1 MFNTNTETNRPMLD
15 TLNGVYQM
23 QMIWTSDAVHV
34 SKTSMMSGK
43 ENTMSMTFTR
53 QQYDDWKAGQLIQ
66 DAMPQLS
73 AEEREFL
80 MTGITP
86 AEWNEAFA

>member
-1 MFNTNTETNRPMLD
+1 
-15 TLNGVYQM
+15 M
-23 QMIWTSDAVHV
+23 QMIWTNNAVHV
-34 SKTSMMSGK
+34 SKTSMMSGE

-66 DAMPQLS
+66 NAMPQLS

-86 AEWNEAFA
+86 AEWDSVFA

>member
-1 MFNTNTETNRPMLD
+1 MLD

-23 QMIWTSDAVHV
+23 QITRTSRLTG
-34 SKTSMMSGK
+34 KTSVMDLNLTQAELDAWVDGM
-43 ENTMSMTFTR
+43 
-53 QQYDDWKAGQLIQ
+53 LIQ

-86 AEWNEAFA
+86 AEWDSVFA

>member
-23 QMIWTSDAVHV
+23 QITRTSRLTG
-34 SKTSMMSGK
+34 KTSVMDLNLTQAQLDAWVDGM
-43 ENTMSMTFTR
+43 
-53 QQYDDWKAGQLIQ
+53 LIQ
-66 DAMPQLS
+66 DAMPQLPP
-73 AEEREFL
+73 EHREFL

-86 AEWNEAFA
+86 DEWDSVFA

>member
-1 MFNTNTETNRPMLD
+1 MLD

-23 QMIWTSDAVHV
+23 QITRTSRLTG
-34 SKTSMMSGK
+34 KTSVMDLNLTQAELDAWVDGM
-43 ENTMSMTFTR
+43 
-53 QQYDDWKAGQLIQ
+53 LIQ
-66 DAMPQLS
+66 DVMPQLS

-86 AEWNEAFA
+86 AEWDSVFA

>member
-1 MFNTNTETNRPMLD
+1 MKFERRS
-15 TLNGVYQM
+15 
-23 QMIWTSDAVHV
+23 MI
-34 SKTSMMSGK
+34 SGNI
-43 ENTMSMTFTR
+43 NTMEIEVT
-53 QQYDDWKAGQLIQ
+53 QEQYDNWQRKHMLIQ

-86 AEWNEAFA
+86 AEWKKTFGED

>member
-23 QMIWTSDAVHV
+23 KITRTSRLTG
-34 SKTSMMSGK
+34 KTSVMDLNLTQAELDAWVDGM
-43 ENTMSMTFTR
+43 
-53 QQYDDWKAGQLIQ
+53 LIQ

-86 AEWNEAFA
+86 AEWDSVFA

>member
-15 TLNGVYQM
+15 TLNGVYTM
-23 QMIWTSDAVHV
+23 KITRTSRLTG
-34 SKTSMMSGK
+34 KTSVMYLDITK
-43 ENTMSMTFTR
+43 E
-53 QQYDDWKAGQLIQ
+53 QLFSWVDGELVQ
-66 DAMPQLS
+66 NAMPQLS

>member
-1 MFNTNTETNRPMLD
+1 MFNTNTETNRPTLD

-23 QMIWTSDAVHV
+23 QITRTSRLTG
-34 SKTSMMSGK
+34 KTSVMDLNLTQAELDAWVDGM
-43 ENTMSMTFTR
+43 
-53 QQYDDWKAGQLIQ
+53 LIQ

-86 AEWNEAFA
+86 AEWDSVFA

>member
-1 MFNTNTETNRPMLD
+1 
-15 TLNGVYQM
+15 M
-23 QMIWTSDAVHV
+23 QITRTSRLTG
-34 SKTSMMSGK
+34 KTSVMDL
-43 ENTMSMTFTR
+43 NIT
-53 QQYDDWKAGQLIQ
+53 QVQLDAWVDGELVQ
-66 DAMPQLS
+66 NAMPQLS

>member
-1 MFNTNTETNRPMLD
+1 MKITR
-15 TLNGVYQM
+15 
-23 QMIWTSDAVHV
+23 TSRLTG
-34 SKTSMMSGK
+34 KTSVMDLK
-43 ENTMSMTFTR
+43 IT
-53 QQYDDWKAGQLIQ
+53 QAQLDAWVDGELVQ
-66 DAMPQLS
+66 NAMPQLS

>member
-15 TLNGVYQM
+15 TLNGVYTM
-23 QMIWTSDAVHV
+23 KITRTSRLTG
-34 SKTSMMSGK
+34 KTSVMDLKVTQIQLDAWLDGM
-43 ENTMSMTFTR
+43 
-53 QQYDDWKAGQLIQ
+53 LIQ
-66 DAMPQLS
+66 AAMPQLS

>member
-1 MFNTNTETNRPMLD
+1 
-15 TLNGVYQM
+15 M
-23 QMIWTSDAVHV
+23 QMIWTNNAVHV
-34 SKTSMMSGK
+34 SKISMMSGE

-86 AEWNEAFA
+86 AEWNSVFA